1 MKKVITILAVVA
13 LILLLV
19 LAGLLLVSAGLMDQS
34 TPTVV
39 ITTAPTTTAAPTTVA
54 TEPPPTET
62 EPAPTE
68 PPFEP
73 QMTADSDP
81 ANWGMTWEI
90 MAGGEIVESYQREEP
105 ISFDEE
111 DYFALPGV
119 ATFRGNNYRNA
130 PSYGTADISSGTM
143 TQLWK
148 TYVGHQADPE
158 WGGCGWTGQPLVVQW
173 DEQTKANMNLYEE
186 KKQKKDLV
194 EAIYAKMDGYVHFID
209 MEDGS
214 ATRDP
219 LYVGMV
225 FKGSGALD
233 PRGYPLLY
241 LGAGIAKG
249 GKSQTMFVVNLID
262 CTILHEISG
271 SDKFALRRWY
281 ALDSSPLVDG
291 ETDTL
296 IWPCESGV
304 LYTIKLNTQYDKE
317 TGTISVAPDEP
328 VKARYTHDYFTKNRR
343 YLGMESS
350 AVAVKGY
357 LYIADNAGML
367 MCVNL
372 NTMALV
378 WAQDII
384 DDVNATPLFDWGEDG
399 NGYIYI
405 APSLDYSNGGVKND
419 LPIYKIDA
427 RTGQILWSY
436 NMTCVTY
443 NDISGGALASPLM
456 GREGSDIEDLII
468 FTMGR
473 SPSAWDG
480 QMVALSKATGEL
492 VWQADV
498 GNYAWSSPN
507 VLYTAEGKSY
517 IVQSDAS
524 GHFGLYEGATGKLVT
539 SVELGATVE
548 ASPVVFNDRVLIGTR
563 SGMYLFKIN

>member
-1 MKKVITILAVVA
+1 MKKVIVIRSAVA

-19 LAGLLLVSAGLMDQS
+19 LAGLLMFGSGLLSQS
-34 TPTVV
+34 
-39 ITTAPTTTAAPTTVA
+39 APTTVVTTAAPTTLAPTTVA
-54 TEPPPTET
+54 TEPAPTET
-62 EPAPTE
+62 EPPPTE

-81 ANWGMTWEI
+81 ANWGMTWEV
-90 MAGGEIVESYQREEP
+90 MADGEVVESYQRETA
-105 ISFDEE
+105 ISFDDA

-119 ATFRGNNYRNA
+119 ATFRGNNYRSA

-148 TYVGHQADPE
+148 THVGHQADPK

-173 DEQTKANMNLYEE
+173 DEETKAIMNLYED

-241 LGAGIAKG
+241 LGSGIAKG

-262 CTILHEISG
+262 CTIIHEISG
-271 SDKFALRRWY
+271 ADQFALRRWY
-281 ALDSSPLVDG
+281 AFDSSPLVDG

-296 IWPCESGV
+296 IWPGESGV
-304 LYTIKLNTQYDKE
+304 LYTIKLNTQYDKAA
-317 TGTISVAPDEP
+317 GTISVSPDQP
-328 VKARYTHDYFTKNRR
+328 VKARYTHDYYRKGR
-343 YLGMESS
+343 YLGMEAS
-350 AVAVKGY
+350 AIAVKGY
-357 LYIADNAGML
+357 LYMADNAGML

-372 NTMALV
+372 NTMELV
-378 WAQDII
+378 WAQDVI

-399 NGYIYI
+399 NGYLYL
-405 APSLDYSNGGVKND
+405 APSLDYSNGGVKNEM
-419 LPIYKIDA
+419 PIYKLDA
-427 RTGQILWSY
+427 RTGEILWSHS
-436 NMTCVTY
+436 MTCVTY
-443 NDISGGALASPLM
+443 DEISGGALASPLM
-456 GREGSDIEDLII
+456 GKAGSDIEDLII

-480 QMVALSKATGEL
+480 QMVALSKATGEV
-492 VWQADV
+492 VWQTDV

-507 VLYTAEGKSY
+507 VMYTSGGKSY
-517 IVQSDAS
+517 ILQSDAS
-524 GHFGLYEGATGKLVT
+524 GHFGLYEGATGKLVS

-563 SGMYLFKIN
+563 SGMYLFEIN